1 MAMDEVVKVQVP
13 QDDILL
19 EMTRKLPELRKAFN
33 ISQTQLGELVGKSR
47 QQISKI
53 ERGIAP
59 LSWDTCLAI
68 IMITCQKDRELFN
81 SIIASDMITDINMLL
96 EQRFNNDNDG
106 D

>member
-1 MAMDEVVKVQVP
+1 MKVQVP

-68 IMITCQKDRELFN
+68 IMITRQKNRALFN
-81 SIIASDMITDINMLL
+81 SIIASDMITDINVLL
-96 EQRFNNDNDG
+96 EHRFNNDNDG